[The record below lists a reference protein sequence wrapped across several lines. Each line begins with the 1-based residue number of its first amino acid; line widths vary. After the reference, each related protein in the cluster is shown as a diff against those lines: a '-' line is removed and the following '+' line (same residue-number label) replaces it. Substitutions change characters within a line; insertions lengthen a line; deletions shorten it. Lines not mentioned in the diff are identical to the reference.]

1 MRQDLSPSEKGIDFT
16 NDSIVVR
23 KFINGV
29 EGGRMLDCSNFPF
42 SSIMAGHC
50 VITDG
55 NGNYKPM
62 PVSGEMYG
70 AMPEG
75 YKYVGV
81 VYRSAKVKEPV
92 SIMTRGVVNK
102 YRVPYPFKSDFTLA
116 DIIIG
121 CDLEE
126 YDPYEK
132 YETITDPS
140 ELVNKEGSD
149 IRVAS
154 DEVVNAFTAAMPY
167 YKNILATNVEV
178 DESITM
184 KAEEKITL
192 DNIAL
197 AGGQGATNGK
207 IIYAAS
213 ELELRNITAKEN
225 TTLYNAFEGYQS
237 TTDPKYTG
245 LKKLVAENLNIDCP
259 SLTHNIINVYT
270 PANNAEIIVRNSKF
284 NLTVDKSNILRMAN
298 YMNSENVT
306 ITFENVDWTYE
317 NGLSFN
323 DWYWAGL
330 VIYQPAS
337 SDKALIGN
345 VSALATWKLK
355 FKNCRYNGQKV
366 TANNFGQHNQVFY
379 LYNVNN
385 TRLVSDPAAVEG
397 LTIEFE

>member
-1 MRQDLSPSEKGIDFT
+1 MSDRKVIMNMTGDQFKTLVEEKKPDELINTIPEILEFLSGIKENET
-16 NDSIVVR
+16 LEQYIKRIV
-23 KFINGV
+23 
-29 EGGRMLDCSNFPF
+29 
-42 SSIMAGHC
+42 SSIFK
-50 VITDG
+50 IEDG
-55 NGNYKPM
+55 NVLRIVLEENYEDYID
-62 PVSGEMYG
+62 VESISDL
-70 AMPEG
+70 PEDT
-75 YKYVGV
+75 
-81 VYRSAKVKEPV
+81 RSASVIL
-92 SIMTRGVVNK
+92 SSVVNEFGNDK
-102 YRVPYPFKSDFTLA
+102 PYFKDILVSD
-116 DIIIG
+116 
-121 CDLEE
+121 
-126 YDPYEK
+126 
-132 YETITDPS
+132 
-140 ELVNKEGSD
+140 
-149 IRVAS
+149 
-154 DEVVNAFTAAMPY
+154 
-167 YKNILATNVEV
+167 VEV
-178 DESITM
+178 DAMVTL
-184 KAEEKITL
+184 KALEALTL
-192 DNIAL
+192 DNVLI
-197 AGGQGATNGK
+197 AGGKGPTNGK
-207 IIYAAS
+207 IITAS
-213 ELELRNITAKEN
+213 RYLNLRNITAKDG

-284 NLTVDKSNILRMAN
+284 NLTVDNSNILRMAN